1 MPLNGLLA
9 LARYKSAAGLT
20 TSIPKQ
26 LSNLYALFHLSL
38 APRFS
43 DPLVFVMDF
52 TKDLINVLTPVTEKI
67 GPVQECCGTIGL
79 GIVN

>member
-9 LARYKSAAGLT
+9 LTPSKSAVGLT
-20 TSIPKQ
+20 PNIPNQ

-52 TKDLINVLTPVTEKI
+52 TKDLINVLTPVTQKI
-67 GPVQECCGTIGL
+67 GLVQECYGTIGL
-79 GIVN
+79 GIIN